1 MLQPLIPAVA
11 DGLDTTI
18 GLVAASITAYM
29 IPFASLQLV
38 SGTIGERL
46 GPARVVRTAYLV
58 FGCASLVAAFAPD
71 IWTFI
76 GARSLTGAANA
87 FLTPILL
94 AALSET
100 VPPEVLGRTVGT
112 FAAVQVAGLTLAP
125 ALGGALGEVSW
136 RLGFALVA
144 VVAFA
149 LVLTKLEVSRRAPD
163 RPRARLRSLLR
174 GRLALLS
181 AQAATGYLGFT
192 SIGFLVTL
200 VCVDVFELGS
210 GLTGLVVATYG
221 VGGMVFGRY
230 AGAVVDRAGRPRTSL
245 LGVTGCGLGV
255 LALAFVPGPWS
266 FALVYFAIGCGSAF
280 AWAGLNTI
288 VVERFPEN
296 RAGSVSVYSAFKFVG
311 VAIAPLVYVPL
322 YHSDVAL
329 PFLVAAGAS
338 GICALLVL
346 PWFRIYARMPV
357 SPGAPR
363 IGTGEG

>member
-11 DGLDTTI
+11 AGLDTTVS
-18 GLVAASITAYM
+18 LVAGAITAYM

-46 GPARVVRTAYLV
+46 GAARVVRTAYVV
-58 FGCASLVAAFAPD
+58 FGAASLIAAFAPD

-76 GARSLTGAANA
+76 GARALTGAANA

-100 VPPEVLGRTVGT
+100 VAPAVLGRTVGT

-136 RLGFALVA
+136 RLGFVLVA
-144 VVAFA
+144 AVAFA
-149 LVLTKLEVSRRAPD
+149 LAFTKLEVRGRAPGQP
-163 RPRARLRSLLR
+163 RPRLRSLFK
-174 GRLALLS
+174 GRLVLVS
-181 AQAATGYLGFT
+181 AKAATGYLGFT
-192 SIGFLVTL
+192 AIGFLVTL
-200 VCVDVFELGS
+200 VCVDVFGLGS
-210 GLTGLVVATYG
+210 GLTGLVVAAYG
-221 VGGMVFGRY
+221 IGGMVFGRY
-230 AGAVVDRAGRPRTSL
+230 AGVVVDRAGRPRTAL
-245 LGVTGCGLGV
+245 LGVTACGLGV

-266 FALVYFAIGCGSAF
+266 FALVYFAVGCGSAF

-288 VVERFPEN
+288 VVERFPDN

-322 YHSDVAL
+322 YDSDASL
-329 PFLVAAGAS
+329 PFLVAAGFS

-346 PWFRIYARMPV
+346 PWFRTYARGP
-357 SPGAPR
+357 APPSAPAV
-363 IGTGEG
+363 TAGEL